1 MEARAYFNLILRYA
15 WLIILIMVVAGVG
28 TAVVDSMRDPTYR
41 ATARVAVRP
50 AAGLSDE
57 RTTVDMV
64 AQMGARFIPGT
75 FAQIVT
81 SAAVEAAAQKAAG
94 LSAAAAT
101 DYPVEAN
108 VLPDTAVVELAM
120 TGRDPVLLAKY
131 LNATVDATIKNS
143 KDLFRVVDLVPLET
157 VQPPQNKISP
167 VPSRD
172 IPLAIGLGLAAG
184 VLLALAL
191 GYIRAPAP
199 TPVARPVDHAQP
211 ALTADRG

>member
-28 TAVVDSMRDPTYR
+28 TAIVDSVREPTYR
-41 ATARVAVRP
+41 STARVVVRP
-50 AAGLSDE
+50 ATDLTDQ
-57 RTTVDMV
+57 RTTVDML

-81 SAAVEAAAQKAAG
+81 SAAVETEAQKAVG
-94 LSAAAAT
+94 LSATAAT

-108 VLPDTAVVELAM
+108 VLPDTAVVEIAV
-120 TGRDPVLLAKY
+120 TGRDPALLAKY

-172 IPLAIGLGLAAG
+172 IPLAVGLGLAAG

-191 GYIRAPAP
+191 GYLRAPAP
-199 TPVARPVDHAQP
+199 TVVAQPVDRPQP
-211 ALTADRG
+211 VLSTDRG

>member
-1 MEARAYFNLILRYA
+1 MEARVYFNLIWRYA

-50 AAGLSDE
+50 AASLSDE
-57 RTTVDMV
+57 RTMVDMV

-75 FAQIVT
+75 FAQTVT
-81 SAAVEAAAQKAAG
+81 SAAVQAAAQKAAG
-94 LSAAAAT
+94 LSADAAK
-101 DYPVEAN
+101 DYPVDAN
-108 VLPDTAVVELAM
+108 VLPDTAVVEIAM
-120 TGRDPVLLAKY
+120 TGKDPALLAKY
-131 LNATVDATIKNS
+131 LNATVAATIQNS

-172 IPLAIGLGLAAG
+172 IPLAVGLALAAG
-184 VLLALAL
+184 ILLALAL
-191 GYIRAPAP
+191 GYLRAPAP
-199 TPVARPVDHAQP
+199 VAVARPVDNAHP
-211 ALTADRG
+211 VLTADRR